1 MPRISR
7 QMKEIIQTVAVLL
20 VVAALVVSYV
30 VYPLNRVKASMGR
43 TNLDDYNADSLTVND
58 ATAYIE
64 IGLNPDTFHV
74 ESDGLTTLACLYV
87 ALNLDSVSQTRGTVF
102 LVHEDG
108 ADRDAMAP
116 LARLFVD
123 SGFAVAAFDQRAS
136 GRSTGEYRGEGQYE
150 ASDLDEVI
158 RYLDLRERIIHPLI
172 TVGYSLG
179 ADGGLL
185 AALEEKRINGVVA
198 VNPYLSTRRM
208 QDVLKERFDM
218 LWFPFFRTIM
228 WWWYN
233 IRSSY
238 AAPYRDIDDIEPVAC
253 RTLLLTTPEAAQ
265 EDEVQRIKELSPPE
279 LLECKTIPA
288 SDEELHREILRF
300 AISVTSREF

>member
-1 MPRISR
+1 MPRLSR
-7 QMKEIIQTVAVLL
+7 QMKEIINTVTFLL
-20 VVAALVVSYV
+20 VVAALVACYV
-30 VYPLNRVKASMGR
+30 IYPLIRVRTSMGR
-43 TNLDDYNADSLTVND
+43 TNLDDYNADSLVVND

-87 ALNLDSVSQTRGTVF
+87 APHLDSLGQIKGTVF

-116 LARLFVD
+116 LARMFVD
-123 SGFAVAAFDQRAS
+123 SGFAVVAFDQRAS

-150 ASDLDEVI
+150 ASDLNEII

-172 TVGYSLG
+172 MVGYSLG

-185 AALEEKRINGVVA
+185 AALEEKRINSVVA

-208 QDVLKERFDM
+208 QDVLKERYDM

-228 WWWYN
+228 WWWYD

-238 AAPYRDIDDIEPVAC
+238 AAPYRNIDGIEAVAC
-253 RTLLLTTPEAAQ
+253 RTLLLTTPEFARD
-265 EDEVQRIKELSPPE
+265 DEVRRIKELSPPE
-279 LLECKTIPA
+279 LLESGEIPA
-288 SDEELHREILRF
+288 SEEELYREILRF
-300 AISVTSREF
+300 ATSTTPREL

>member
-7 QMKEIIQTVAVLL
+7 QMKEIINTVIFLL
-20 VVAALVVSYV
+20 VVAALVACYV
-30 VYPLNRVKASMGR
+30 IYPLNRVRTSMGR
-43 TNLDDYNADSLTVND
+43 TNLDDYNADSLAVND

-64 IGLNPDTFHV
+64 IGLNPDTFRV
-74 ESDGLTTLACLYV
+74 ESDGLTTLACLYI
-87 ALNLDSVSQTRGTVF
+87 APNLDSVGQTKGTVF
-102 LVHEDG
+102 LVHQDG
-108 ADRDAMAP
+108 ANRDAMAP

-123 SGFAVAAFDQRAS
+123 SGFAVVAFDQRAS
-136 GRSTGEYRGEGQYE
+136 GRSTGEYHGEGQYE
-150 ASDLDEVI
+150 ASDLNETI

-172 TVGYSLG
+172 TIGYSLG

-198 VNPYLSTRRM
+198 INPYLTTRRM
-208 QDVLKERFDM
+208 QDILKERYDM

-238 AAPYRDIDDIEPVAC
+238 AAPYRDTDGIEAVAC
-253 RTLLLTTPEAAQ
+253 RTLLLTTPQAAQ
-265 EDEVQRIKELSPPE
+265 DDEVQRIKELSPPE
-279 LLECKTIPA
+279 LLECGTIPA
-288 SDEELHREILRF
+288 SEEELHREILRF
-300 AISVTSREF
+300 AISTTSREL

>member
-7 QMKEIIQTVAVLL
+7 RMKETINTVTFLL
-20 VVAALVVSYV
+20 VVAALVACYV
-30 VYPLNRVKASMGR
+30 IYPLNRVKTSMGR
-43 TNLDDYNADSLTVND
+43 TNLNDYNADSLTVND

-64 IGLNPDTFHV
+64 IGLNPDTFRV

-87 ALNLDSVSQTRGTVF
+87 APNLDSLGQIKGTVF

-116 LARLFVD
+116 LALLFVD
-123 SGFAVAAFDQRAS
+123 SGFAVVAFDQRAS
-136 GRSTGEYRGEGQYE
+136 GRSTGKYRGEGQYE
-150 ASDLDEVI
+150 ASDLNEII
-158 RYLDLRERIIHPLI
+158 RYLDLRGRIIHPLI

-208 QDVLKERFDM
+208 QDALKKQYDM

-228 WWWYN
+228 WWWYD

-253 RTLLLTTPEAAQ
+253 RTLLLTTPEAARD
-265 EDEVQRIKELSPPE
+265 DEVQRIKELSPPE
-279 LLECKTIPA
+279 LLESRTIPA
-288 SDEELHREILRF
+288 LEEELHREILHF
-300 AISVTSREF
+300 ATSTTSREL